1 MYNLDNLYNDFL
13 IEAGVDLPETMEKDR
28 KVTQALCEHLGKENY
43 TKSNID
49 TLVSAS
55 QEAFQHQGFIWGFQV
70 AVSLLTGSKG
80 AM

>member
-28 KVTQALCEHLGKENY
+28 KVTQALCEHLGKENCI
-43 TKSNID
+43 KSGIES
-49 TLVSAS
+49 LVSSS

-70 AVSLLTGSKG
+70 AVSLLTKG